1 MKCEIELM
9 MFLQELMVG
18 RLVLDLPKEDL
29 KKINK
34 MLVRNMERKKNAE
47 VQEETDIRYDL
58 R

>member
-29 KKINK
+29 KKVNK